1 MLEILTPLGTKLV
14 PYLTEISTA
23 VVACGLVVFGSD
35 INRTLRRV
43 LAGHHFIIRTFA
55 FILINAFGFGL
66 FIVKVSPMLSDWLKQ
81 IDRSWL
87 VLGLLLW
94 FTLVGI
100 WAQRNR
106 QV

>member
-1 MLEILTPLGTKLV
+1 MLEILTSVGNKLV

-23 VVACGLVVFGSD
+23 VITCGLVVFGSD
-35 INRTLRRV
+35 INRVMRR
-43 LAGHHFIIRTFA
+43 LLSGHHFILRTLA
-55 FILINAFGFGL
+55 FIILNAFGFGF
-66 FIVKVSPMLSDWLKQ
+66 FIVKMSPILAMWLAQ
-81 IDRSWL
+81 IDRYWL
-87 VLGLLLW
+87 ALCILSW